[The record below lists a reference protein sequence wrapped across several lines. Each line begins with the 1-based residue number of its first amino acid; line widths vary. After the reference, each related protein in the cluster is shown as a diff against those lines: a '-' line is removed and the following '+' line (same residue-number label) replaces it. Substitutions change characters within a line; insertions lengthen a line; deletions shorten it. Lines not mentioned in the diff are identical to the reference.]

1 MSSNAHTFRASRKN
15 NSKEVAQKKLGK
27 GEMVWARKKTAVVW
41 KWKDKRDVLTISSKH
56 KPSFGTCHKQKG
68 QRRNE
73 AKHFS

>member
-41 KWKDKRDVLTISSKH
+41 KWKDK
-56 KPSFGTCHKQKG
+56 
-68 QRRNE
+68 
-73 AKHFS
+73 